1 MVTAVTDERIALA
14 AREALRGS
22 EVRIPIDQPITGG
35 FLAELSLA
43 FENLRFEAGWEGEI
57 VIGTPS
63 GGWVPKIEGALYVQ
77 LVLWLRAVG
86 LGSAHPATFGFH
98 PPGGV
103 PRIPDASWI
112 SDATLR
118 LFQELGEP
126 GLSAGFSQI
135 SPDFVIEVRSR
146 GQSVDDQ
153 RRKMEDWRD
162 WGAALGLL
170 VEPESQTV
178 HIYRP
183 GQPVAILE
191 RPETVSCEPEMPGL
205 ALDFSEIW
213 ALPWV

>member
-1 MVTAVTDERIALA
+1 MVTAIADEQIAEA
-14 AREALRGS
+14 ARRAFGCG
-22 EVRIPIDQPITGG
+22 EVRIHLDQPITGE
-35 FLAELSLA
+35 FLAALSNEFDGLW
-43 FENLRFEAGWEGEI
+43 FEAGRGGEL
-57 VIGTPS
+57 VIGAPS
-63 GGWVPKIEGALYVQ
+63 GGWVPIIDLRLVMQ
-77 LVLWLRAVG
+77 LVAWLEAAAGG
-86 LGSAHPATFGFH
+86 LANGATFGFH

-162 WGAALGLL
+162 WGTALGLL

-178 HIYRP
+178 YIYRP
-183 GQPVAILE
+183 GREPEVLE

-213 ALPWV
+213 TLPWV